1 MVTKQGFSP
10 LEALMVGTQA
20 HTSPQ
25 QFAKVMS
32 LVNPRLAIG
41 YHFQNDFDTA
51 SVARKAIRGI
61 YDGPLALAEDY
72 MVFNVTRDDIRVRMS
87 AINVDIFPSAP
98 LKPKHAP
105 DVSKMIPMSV
115 FISTGHLAF
124 PEIVQPI
131 YDNINE
137 MYGTDHQLPGAE

>member
-1 MVTKQGFSP
+1 
-10 LEALMVGTQA
+10 MVGTQA

-41 YHFQNDFDTA
+41 YHFQNDFDTV
-51 SVARKAIRGI
+51 SVAREAIRGI

-87 AINVDIFPSAP
+87 AIDEGIFPPPA
-98 LKPKHAP
+98 LKTKNPP
-105 DVSKMIPMSV
+105 DPSKVIPISDFVMS
-115 FISTGHLAF
+115 GHLAF
-124 PEIVQPI
+124 PEVVGPI
-131 YDNINE
+131 YDDINE
-137 MYGTDHQLPGAE
+137 RYGTDYKPPAGE